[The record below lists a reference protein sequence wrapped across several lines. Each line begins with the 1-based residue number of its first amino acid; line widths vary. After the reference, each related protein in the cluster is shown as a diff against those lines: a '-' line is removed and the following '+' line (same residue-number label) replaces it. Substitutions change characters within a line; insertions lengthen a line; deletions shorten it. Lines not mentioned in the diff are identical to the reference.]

1 MPDRREQGGWIRSSR
16 RIRSKY
22 RIRSRSKI
30 KSIGI
35 FRSSGTLDSRDKQK
49 GTEGTFF
56 SEFKFIVCFLWGL
69 HRLLGDFESQK

>member
-22 RIRSRSKI
+22 RIRRRSKI

-56 SEFKFIVCFLWGL
+56 S
-69 HRLLGDFESQK
+69 